1 MGEELEKFVA
11 EIEAEF
17 DEYRRFCE
25 SPDEVS
31 LVFEQD
37 QVLMMHAGQIVKR
50 WDNPFNDEML
60 E

>member
-1 MGEELEKFVA
+1 
-11 EIEAEF
+11 
-17 DEYRRFCE
+17 
-25 SPDEVS
+25 VS
-31 LVFEQD
+31 LVFEQE